1 MGGVLLTRAL
11 GQPGSPD
18 EPTVVQTTTLT
29 KSYAIHI
36 RKTNPLH
43 QRVEKKW
50 PLCLIHVTSGAEGSA
65 PEQHATSPTE
75 TNFDLPLAFSGS
87 NESPNQTLHSAH
99 AYY

>member
-1 MGGVLLTRAL
+1 MGDALTRAL

-29 KSYAIHI
+29 KPYTIHCA
-36 RKTNPLH
+36 RPTPCTNVL
-43 QRVEKKW
+43 RKW

-65 PEQHATSPTE
+65 PEQHTTSPTE
-75 TNFDLPLAFSGS
+75 TNFDLPLAVSGS
-87 NESPNQTLHSAH
+87 NESPNQTLHNSH